1 MNLSRR
7 NFLFGSAAASMLT
20 GCASSKVPARVRA
33 KGEKLNVA
41 LIGYGMQMW
50 SALLP
55 QFVGSKEGWGAEKP
69 CFKLPDF
76 CRVTVVCDCDKVR
89 AKSGAAHVD
98 REYAK
103 NSISQGPC
111 RFCTDFREV
120 LADPSIDLVCIATPD
135 HWHAYIAVEAMKAG
149 KDVYCE
155 KPLTYNVD
163 ESRKI
168 IEAQKKYGR
177 IFQCGS
183 MQRSWDVF
191 RTAVMVVR
199 NGFIGDVLY
208 VDANYGV
215 AGKKLGGPSHPV
227 RFFEDP
233 EKASS
238 ESAANPNV
246 DWDMWLGP
254 AKYRPYSNRLA
265 PADYK
270 NKRVPGVHSWY
281 PMFWRF
287 DDETGLGYNGDWGAH
302 HLDIAQWGLDMDNSG
317 PYRVICSKEPH
328 STNLYHGGRRQYGM
342 KMLFKKPYGDVELYH
357 GPFGVWGTVFYGTNG
372 VVAVNRG
379 KIAVWEGAAV
389 KPTPAVREAID
400 KLGAL
405 EGCVLKAGYTG
416 ADYGTS
422 ASVKKD
428 AGLEGAIRAIK
439 RIYAL
444 DKAPEQLYKSENQV
458 LNFVECAISRKPTIS
473 PAEVG
478 ARGAVLCQLCNMS
491 YVYDTGFDWDPDKM
505 EFANGTGKG
514 IALKRDYC
522 RNGWE
527 VVV

>member
-1 MNLSRR
+1 MKLNRR
-7 NFLFGSAAASMLT
+7 SFLFGSAAATVLS
-20 GCASSKVPARVRA
+20 GCATGKVPSRPRA
-33 KGEKLNVA
+33 EGEKLNVA

-50 SALLP
+50 TALLP
-55 QFVGSKEGWGAEKP
+55 QFVGAKKGWGSEKS
-69 CFKLPDF
+69 CYNMPDL
-76 CRVTVVCDCDKVR
+76 CRVTLVCDCDRVR
-89 AKSGAAHVD
+89 AKTGAAHVD

-103 NSISQGPC
+103 NSVKQPAC
-111 RFCTDFREV
+111 RHCTDFREV
-120 LADPSIDLVCIATPD
+120 IADPSIDLVVIATPD
-135 HWHAYIAVEAMKAG
+135 HWHTYIAVEAMKSG

-168 IEAQKKYGR
+168 IAAQKKYGR

-191 RTAVMVVR
+191 RTAAMVVR

-208 VDANYGV
+208 VDANYGI
-215 AGKKLGGPSHPV
+215 AGKKLGGPSHPF

-233 EKASS
+233 EKAAE
-238 ESAANPNV
+238 ESRPNPNV

-254 AKYRPYSNRLA
+254 SKYRPYSNRLA

-270 NKRVPGVHSWY
+270 NAKVPGVHSWY

-302 HLDIAQWGLDMDNSG
+302 HLDIAQWGLDLDKSG
-317 PYRVICSKEPH
+317 PYRVICSTEPH
-328 STNLYHGGRRQYGM
+328 SANLYHGGRRQYGM

-389 KPTPAVREAID
+389 RPSAAVREAID
-400 KLGAL
+400 GLGAL
-405 EGCVLKAGYTG
+405 EGCVLKTGYTG
-416 ADYGTS
+416 VDYGTD

-428 AGLEGAIRAIK
+428 AGLEGAIAAIN
-439 RIYAL
+439 RIYSL
-444 DKAPEQLYKSENQV
+444 DKAPVQLYKSENQV
-458 LNFVECAISRKPTIS
+458 LNFVECAISRKETIS

-491 YVYDTGFDWDPDKM
+491 YVYDTGFDWDPVKM
-505 EFANGTGKG
+505 EFANGTGRG
-514 IALKRDYC
+514 IPLKRDYC